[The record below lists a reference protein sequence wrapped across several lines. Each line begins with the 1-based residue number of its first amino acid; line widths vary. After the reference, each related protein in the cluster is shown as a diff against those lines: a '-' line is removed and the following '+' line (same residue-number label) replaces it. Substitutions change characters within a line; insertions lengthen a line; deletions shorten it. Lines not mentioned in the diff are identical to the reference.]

1 VFFGKTGRY
10 DMNAMINGRR
20 SGTSARGSPER
31 PPIVLVAKDHERLHA
46 LLNSSSVQDSAVGR
60 FLREELDRADIV
72 TGDVASTSLVRM
84 GCAVKF
90 VDHASHHIRHAR
102 LVYPEEADSERCVS
116 VLSPL
121 GSALVGLGP
130 GQSFRWVDHGK
141 ERRFTVLGVHPK

>member
-31 PPIVLVAKDHERLHA
+31 PP
-46 LLNSSSVQDSAVGR
+46 
-60 FLREELDRADIV
+60 
-72 TGDVASTSLVRM
+72 GDVASTSLVRM

-141 ERRFTVLGVHPK
+141 ERSFTVLGVHPK